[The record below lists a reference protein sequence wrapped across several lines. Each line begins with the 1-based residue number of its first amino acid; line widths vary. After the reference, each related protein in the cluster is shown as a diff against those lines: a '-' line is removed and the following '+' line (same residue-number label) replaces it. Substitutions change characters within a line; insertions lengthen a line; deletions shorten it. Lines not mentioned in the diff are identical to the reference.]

1 MQARRTRPTATSA
14 TRASDE
20 GAMPKLKGIAK
31 TRRRRKDGSFVE
43 YHFAW
48 RGGPCIWK
56 TGDRHDV
63 GDREY
68 EAAYHRAH
76 GRETEKALLVPARD
90 IGQFREVIRAFLGSD
105 DYRGYSDAHKRDL
118 KVWIPRVEA
127 EFGDT
132 VIVAFND
139 PRIKRVAEA
148 WRRGLA
154 PREADKAKF
163 TLSRLVRFAIE
174 DESFG
179 LEYNHIRSLK
189 TRYKCDRSAIVWRP
203 EEIAAFEKVAAEP
216 LRRFFVMSVET
227 GLRPGDLRR
236 LTRNHIE
243 DTEKGRRIFLR
254 TSKRKRDV
262 SIPVTARAAEI
273 IDATPARQLLICA
286 SPTGLVWD
294 AGNFGSVF
302 RTARREARI
311 RSELR
316 LYDTRGTAA
325 TLLLHAG
332 LGLDEIAVWMGWSLQ
347 YAGQMIAT
355 YARVDPDKTDATL
368 VKLEPWLAQRA
379 ARMAA
384 AK

>member
-1 MQARRTRPTATSA
+1 
-14 TRASDE
+14 
-20 GAMPKLKGIAK
+20 MPKLKGIAK

-56 TGDRHDV
+56 TGDRHEV

-76 GRETEKALLVPARD
+76 GREPEKAPPVPARD
-90 IGQFREVIRAFLGSD
+90 IGRFREVIRAFLGSD

-118 KVWIPRVEA
+118 EIWIPRVEA

-132 VIVAFND
+132 VIGAFND

-174 DESFG
+174 DENFG
-179 LEYNHIRSLK
+179 LDYNHIRSLK

-236 LTRNHIE
+236 LTRNHVE
-243 DTEKGRRIFLR
+243 ATEKGRRIFLR

-294 AGNFGSVF
+294 AGNFGTDF
-302 RTARREARI
+302 RAARKEAKI

>member
-1 MQARRTRPTATSA
+1 
-14 TRASDE
+14 
-20 GAMPKLKGIAK
+20 
-31 TRRRRKDGSFVE
+31 V
-43 YHFAW
+43 
-48 RGGPCIWK
+48 
-56 TGDRHDV
+56 
-63 GDREY
+63 
-68 EAAYHRAH
+68 
-76 GRETEKALLVPARD
+76 
-90 IGQFREVIRAFLGSD
+90 IG
-105 DYRGYSDAHKRDL
+105 
-118 KVWIPRVEA
+118 
-127 EFGDT
+127 
-132 VIVAFND
+132 AFND

-148 WRRGLA
+148 RRRGLA

-163 TLSRLVRFAIE
+163 TLSRLVRFCIE
-174 DESFG
+174 DENFG
-179 LEYNHIRSLK
+179 LDYNHIRSLK

-243 DTEKGRRIFLR
+243 DTAKGRRIFLR
-254 TSKRKRDV
+254 TNKRKRDV

-273 IDATPARQLLICA
+273 IDETPARQLLVCA
-286 SPTGLVWD
+286 SPPGLLWD
-294 AGNFGSVF
+294 AGNFGTDF
-302 RTARREARI
+302 RAARKAAKVRA
-311 RSELR
+311 ELR

>member
-1 MQARRTRPTATSA
+1 MDLPPPRPALQPSILPGPSA
-14 TRASDE
+14 TGTQSLAVFAVVIAALYFGRDRFVPLALAGLLSFALAPLIAVLRRR
-20 GAMPKLKGIAK
+20 GMPK
-31 TRRRRKDGSFVE
+31 T
-43 YHFAW
+43 
-48 RGGPCIWK
+48 
-56 TGDRHDV
+56 
-63 GDREY
+63 
-68 EAAYHRAH
+68 
-76 GRETEKALLVPARD
+76 PA
-90 IGQFREVIRAFLGSD
+90 V
-105 DYRGYSDAHKRDL
+105 
-118 KVWIPRVEA
+118 
-127 EFGDT
+127 
-132 VIVAFND
+132 
-139 PRIKRVAEA
+139 
-148 WRRGLA
+148 LA
-154 PREADKAKF
+154 
-163 TLSRLVRFAIE
+163 V
-174 DESFG
+174 
-179 LEYNHIRSLK
+179 
-189 TRYKCDRSAIVWRP
+189 VM
-203 EEIAAFEKVAAEP
+203 AAEP

-236 LTRNHIE
+236 LTRNHVE
-243 DTEKGRRIFLR
+243 ATEKGRRIFLR

-294 AGNFGSVF
+294 AGNFGADF
-302 RTARREARI
+302 RAARKEAKI

-347 YAGQMIAT
+347 YAVQMIAT

-368 VKLEPWLAQRA
+368 VKLAPWLAQRA

>member
-1 MQARRTRPTATSA
+1 MLSQNCCSVLIAAPEIGMSTS
-14 TRASDE
+14 
-20 GAMPKLKGIAK
+20 
-31 TRRRRKDGSFVE
+31 
-43 YHFAW
+43 
-48 RGGPCIWK
+48 
-56 TGDRHDV
+56 
-63 GDREY
+63 
-68 EAAYHRAH
+68 
-76 GRETEKALLVPARD
+76 
-90 IGQFREVIRAFLGSD
+90 
-105 DYRGYSDAHKRDL
+105 
-118 KVWIPRVEA
+118 
-127 EFGDT
+127 
-132 VIVAFND
+132 
-139 PRIKRVAEA
+139 
-148 WRRGLA
+148 GL
-154 PREADKAKF
+154 D
-163 TLSRLVRFAIE
+163 
-174 DESFG
+174 
-179 LEYNHIRSLK
+179 YNHVRSLK

-203 EEIAAFEKVAAEP
+203 EEIAAFEKVAAKP

-227 GLRPGDLRR
+227 GLRPGDLRQ
-236 LTRNHIE
+236 LTRNHVE
-243 DTEKGRRIFLR
+243 ATEKGRRIFLR
-254 TSKRKRDV
+254 TNKRKRDV
-262 SIPVTARAAEI
+262 SIPITARAAEI

-294 AGNFGSVF
+294 AGNFGADF
-302 RTARREARI
+302 RAARREAKI